1 MKLLK
6 AHPLLSL
13 VNSYLIDSPAPSNI
27 TYIWNFGSLLG
38 SCLVLQIITGV
49 TLAMHYLPSIDAAF
63 CSVEHIMRDVN
74 NGWLIR
80 YLHANVASFFF
91 LFVYLHIGKAL
102 YYGSFRAPRTLLW
115 SIGVVIFLVMV
126 ITAFLGYVLPFGQM
140 SLWGGHE
147 SPTCMSLPFI
157 MPRTKAT
164 NRIGP
169 HNIDVLSM
177 IFGSLL
183 GDSHAERHGNGVR
196 ISFQQESSN
205 VEYLMMFWRFLS
217 DRGYCSTKKPKL
229 LIRTAKAGQLRYYF
243 KVHSW
248 TFSSFIWIH
257 SIFYKDGVKIVPD
270 CIGDYFTPLAL
281 AVWIKDAMSYGLKLA
296 THNFSYNDVLFLCSV
311 LKDKY
316 DIVATPN
323 RNRDQW
329 TIYIHSESMP
339 ILRGIVKDF
348 VVPSMLR
355 KQA

>member
-1 MKLLK
+1 
-6 AHPLLSL
+6 
-13 VNSYLIDSPAPSNI
+13 
-27 TYIWNFGSLLG
+27 
-38 SCLVLQIITGV
+38 
-49 TLAMHYLPSIDAAF
+49 
-63 CSVEHIMRDVN
+63 
-74 NGWLIR
+74 
-80 YLHANVASFFF
+80 
-91 LFVYLHIGKAL
+91 
-102 YYGSFRAPRTLLW
+102 
-115 SIGVVIFLVMV
+115 
-126 ITAFLGYVLPFGQM
+126 
-140 SLWGGHE
+140 GHE

-169 HNIDVLSM
+169 HNLDVLSV

-205 VEYLMMFWRFLS
+205 VEYLMMLWRFLS

-229 LIRTAKAGQLRYYF
+229 LIRTAKAGQLRFYF

-296 THNFSYNDVLFLCSV
+296 THNFSYNDVLFLCTV

>member
-6 AHPLLSL
+6 AHPLLVL
-13 VNSYLIDSPAPSNI
+13 ANSYLIDSPAPSNI

-38 SCLVLQIITGV
+38 SCL
-49 TLAMHYLPSIDAAF
+49 
-63 CSVEHIMRDVN
+63 VEHIMRDVN

-169 HNIDVLSM
+169 HNLDVLSV

-205 VEYLMMFWRFLS
+205 VEYLMMLWRFLS

-229 LIRTAKAGQLRYYF
+229 LIRTAKAGQLRFYF

-296 THNFSYNDVLFLCSV
+296 TH
-311 LKDKY
+311 
-316 DIVATPN
+316 
-323 RNRDQW
+323 
-329 TIYIHSESMP
+329 
-339 ILRGIVKDF
+339 
-348 VVPSMLR
+348 
-355 KQA
+355 